1 MVVKIYFFEEEKEM
15 NEKPQNFQDFLS
27 WIQNCFGYEDMDKFF
42 FEYTLD
48 GNKFYQLNNETYN
61 TFFNNKNNNE
71 KIYIYLSIEESNYY
85 KQENQKEE
93 KLEIKE
99 EKIEFNDNNIEN
111 DSEKMNINNNNETNI
126 NNNSETNI
134 NNNIKEDIPFI
145 IKEDEI
151 REIDNKEESKEENKI
166 EEIKEENKIEEI
178 KEENK
183 IEEKEEEINSN
194 PNEIKLPEITK
205 EMVIASILKGVK
217 ERRQQSRIQL
227 EKEKKEKEK
236 IEKEKKKKEKEKKK
250 LEKKDKKND
259 FAGEI
264 SNLITKKI
272 ENFKKELINESSIKL
287 NQIISESQIQLQKD
301 LDQDKIKQIHSLE
314 IHPNVSC
321 SKCGVNPIKGNRYL
335 CALCNNI
342 NFCDKCEEEVGFAHN
357 HPLYK
362 FKLRLEQ

>member
-15 NEKPQNFQDFLS
+15 NEKPQTFQDFLS
-27 WIQNCFGYEDMDKFF
+27 WIQNCYGYEDMDKFF
-42 FEYTLD
+42 FFFFLD
-48 GNKFYQLNNETYN
+48 GNKFYQLNEGTYN
-61 TFFNNKNNNE
+61 AFLNNQKNDE
-71 KIYIYLSIEESNYY
+71 KIYIYLSIEESHYY

-93 KLEIKE
+93 KIEI
-99 EKIEFNDNNIEN
+99 IEGKGGIESNDNNIEN
-111 DSEKMNINNNNETNI
+111 NTEKININNNNENNNNNI
-126 NNNSETNI
+126 NNNNS
-134 NNNIKEDIPFI
+134 EDIPFI

-151 REIDNKEESKEENKI
+151 RELDNKEEKE
-166 EEIKEENKIEEI
+166 EEIK
-178 KEENK
+178 
-183 IEEKEEEINSN
+183 EEKEEEINTN

-250 LEKKDKKND
+250 LEKKEKKND

-287 NQIISESQIQLQKD
+287 NQIISESQIQLQND
-301 LDQDKIKQIHSLE
+301 LDKDKPKQIHSLE

-335 CALCNNI
+335 CAFCNNI
-342 NFCDKCEEEVGFAHN
+342 NFCDKCEEEVGSAHN

-362 FKLRLEQ
+362 FKLRLKQ

>member
-1 MVVKIYFFEEEKEM
+1 MVVKIYFFGEEKEM
-15 NEKPQNFQDFLS
+15 NQKPQNFNDFLS
-27 WIQNCFGYEDMDKFF
+27 WIQNCYGYKDTDKFF

-48 GNKFYQLNNETYN
+48 GKQYYQLNQGTYN
-61 TFFNNKNNNE
+61 AFFNNKNNNA
-71 KIYIYLSIEESNYY
+71 KIYIYFSIEESNYY
-85 KQENQKEE
+85 KQENKNEESEKKE
-93 KLEIKE
+93 E
-99 EKIEFNDNNIEN
+99 EKIELEDNIEN
-111 DSEKMNINNNNETNI
+111 DSEKMNNNN
-126 NNNSETNI
+126 
-134 NNNIKEDIPFI
+134 IPFI

-151 REIDNKEESKEENKI
+151 KEVNNKN
-166 EEIKEENKIEEI
+166 EIKEDNIIE
-178 KEENK
+178 
-183 IEEKEEEINSN
+183 EEKEEEINSN

-217 ERRQQSRIQL
+217 ERRQQSKIQL

-236 IEKEKKKKEKEKKK
+236 LEKEKKKKEKEKKK
-250 LEKKDKKND
+250 LEKKDKKKD

-264 SNLITKKI
+264 NNLLTKKI

-287 NQIISESQIQLQKD
+287 NQIITESQIQFQNNFEKE
-301 LDQDKIKQIHSLE
+301 KIKEVHSLE
-314 IHPNVSC
+314 IHPNISC

-342 NFCDKCEEEVGFAHN
+342 NFCDKCEEEVGYTHN

>member
-1 MVVKIYFFEEEKEM
+1 MVVKIYFFEEEKELSQ
-15 NEKPQNFQDFLS
+15 KPQNYNEFISCIRNLY
-27 WIQNCFGYEDMDKFF
+27 GYEDMEKFF

-48 GNKFYQLNNETYN
+48 GNKFYQLNEGTYN
-61 TFFNNKNNNE
+61 AFFNNKNNNE
-71 KIYIYLSIEESNYY
+71 KIYIYLSYEESNYY
-85 KQENQKEE
+85 KQENQKDE

-99 EKIEFNDNNIEN
+99 ENIELNDKNIEN
-111 DSEKMNINNNNETNI
+111 DSEKINNNN
-126 NNNSETNI
+126 NNNEN
-134 NNNIKEDIPFI
+134 IPFI

-151 REIDNKEESKEENKI
+151 REVDNNKEGESKEENKI
-166 EEIKEENKIEEI
+166 EEEK
-178 KEENK
+178 
-183 IEEKEEEINSN
+183 EKEEEINSN

-236 IEKEKKKKEKEKKK
+236 IEKEKKRKEKEKKK
-250 LEKKDKKND
+250 LEKKEKKND

-287 NQIISESQIQLQKD
+287 NQIISESQIQLQND
-301 LDQDKIKQIHSLE
+301 LDKDKIKQIHSLE

-342 NFCDKCEEEVGFAHN
+342 NFCDKCEEEVGFTHN

>member
-15 NEKPQNFQDFLS
+15 NEKPQNFKDFLS
-27 WIQNCFGYEDMDKFF
+27 WIMNCYGYEDMDKFF

-48 GNKFYQLNNETYN
+48 GEKFYQLNDETYN
-61 TFFNNKNNNE
+61 AFFNNKNNDE

-99 EKIEFNDNNIEN
+99 EKFESNNNNNNIEN
-111 DSEKMNINNNNETNI
+111 DSEKMNINNNINI
-126 NNNSETNI
+126 NNNSEN
-134 NNNIKEDIPFI
+134 IPFI

-151 REIDNKEESKEENKI
+151 REVDDKEEKKEENKI
-166 EEIKEENKIEEI
+166 EEEKV
-178 KEENK
+178 
-183 IEEKEEEINSN
+183 EEKEEEEEISSN
-194 PNEIKLPEITK
+194 QNENEIKLPEITK

-236 IEKEKKKKEKEKKK
+236 IEKEKRRKEKEKKK
-250 LEKKDKKND
+250 LEKKEKKND

-264 SNLITKKI
+264 NNLITKKI

-287 NQIISESQIQLQKD
+287 NQIISESQIQLQND
-301 LDQDKIKQIHSLE
+301 LDKDKIKQIKSLE

-342 NFCDKCEEEVGFAHN
+342 NFCDKCEEEVSFNHN